1 VRHRLPVVLFG
12 AVLLFFATPRL
23 NAEYHTLWEIGKPD
37 QSSFEFQANPAE
49 HILYRV
55 GESD

>member
-1 VRHRLPVVLFG
+1 VRHRVSVVLFS
-12 AVLLFFATPRL
+12 AVLFFSSLPL

-37 QSSFEFQANPAE
+37 QSSFGFHANPAE
-49 HILYRV
+49 HILYQV